1 MLGKYFNAVIWGVI
15 TLVSVFIWYS
25 IIVTVPILTLA
36 VIVWSILILFYSYIR
51 YVSPKEDRLIKYDGI
66 IIGGILVL
74 LVAYTSYTLWFRS

>member
-74 LVAYTSYTLWFRS
+74 LIAYTSYTLWFRS

>member
-36 VIVWSILILFYSYIR
+36 AIVWSILILFYSYIR
-51 YVSPKEDRLIKYDGI
+51 HISPKEDRLIKYDGI

-74 LVAYTSYTLWFRS
+74 LIAYTSYTLWFRS

>member
-36 VIVWSILILFYSYIR
+36 AIVWTILIIFYSYLR
-51 YVSPKEDRLIKYDGI
+51 YISPKEDRLIKYDGI

-74 LVAYTSYTLWFRS
+74 LIACTSYLIWFIG

>member
-36 VIVWSILILFYSYIR
+36 AIVWSILILFYSYIR
-51 YVSPKEDRLIKYDGI
+51 YVSPKEYRLIKYDGI

-74 LVAYTSYTLWFRS
+74 LIAYTSYTIWFRS

>member
-36 VIVWSILILFYSYIR
+36 AIVWSILILFYSYIR
-51 YVSPKEDRLIKYDGI
+51 YVRPKEDRLIKYDGI

-74 LVAYTSYTLWFRS
+74 LIAYTSYIIWFRS

>member
-36 VIVWSILILFYSYIR
+36 AIVWSILILFYSYLR
-51 YVSPKEDRLIKYDGI
+51 YISPKEDRLIKYDGI

-74 LVAYTSYTLWFRS
+74 LIACTSYTIWFRG

>member
-25 IIVTVPILTLA
+25 IIVTVPILTLSA
-36 VIVWSILILFYSYIR
+36 IVWTILIIFYSYLR
-51 YVSPKEDRLIKYDGI
+51 YISPKEDRLIKYDGI

-74 LVAYTSYTLWFRS
+74 LIACTSYLIWFIG

>member
-36 VIVWSILILFYSYIR
+36 AIVWTILILFYSYIR
-51 YVSPKEDRLIKYDGI
+51 YISPKEDRLIKYDGI

-74 LVAYTSYTLWFRS
+74 LIACTSYLIWFIG

>member
-36 VIVWSILILFYSYIR
+36 AIVWSILILFYSYIR

-74 LVAYTSYTLWFRS
+74 LVAYTSYTIWFRS